1 MGKKTTKR
9 ALLSQKWARPGAL
22 ALVGIIA
29 LGGAYAATAG
39 DLIYGSKSLLAAA
52 VGMVDQTPRIVIT
65 RSSYSPSSSVWPA
78 DNRTLGVFDVSGKY
92 INAYGYLST
101 ITANVTSD
109 AGRVGLPASA
119 LLFDHIVV
127 SYESC
132 SGDVCSQQEV
142 PTSFVN
148 KTVQSDGRLTYTVT
162 SKPGRYA
169 VLGTQPARIYVR
181 AYPAYQ
187 TATHKDGAAIASV
200 KADIDTATGGART
213 CLTSGGVTSCT
224 TKGVRVNTS
233 LAYGSW
239 LPVLRGVGYGY
250 GYFDYDNNGKFISSD
265 ADYLLRVAT
274 GVLAC
279 PIFKICDV
287 NKSGTVTAADAQMI
301 MNTVNR
307 PTTKP
312 VVQVVTE
319 YANSYTNVAVS
330 DGAADDRG
338 TFSVKFKVT
347 AVGGDVILP
356 TNVSILSASSTVP
369 GKSSVGVQFERSGLI
384 LGSSG
389 VNAQVTSSLNEF
401 DSKAGMPILRAGAS
415 GYVTVTGMVSL
426 PQAGA
431 AGQYRM
437 MLTSLGWLRADDYT
451 ANQTALDSG
460 TYKTSYQALN

>member
-1 MGKKTTKR
+1 MGKKSTKR
-9 ALLSQKWARPGAL
+9 ALLNQKWARPGAL
-22 ALVGIIA
+22 ALVGLVVA
-29 LGGAYAATAG
+29 GGAYAATAG

-92 INAYGYLST
+92 INSYGYLTT
-101 ITANVTSD
+101 ITTNVTSD

-119 LLFDHIVV
+119 LLFDRIVV

-142 PTSFVN
+142 PTSYVN
-148 KTVQSDGRLTYTVT
+148 KTVQSDGRLTYTVM

-169 VLGTQPARIYVR
+169 VVGDRPARIYVR

-187 TATHKDGAAIASV
+187 TAAHKDGAAIASV

-213 CLTSGGVTSCT
+213 CLTSGGVTNCT

-250 GYFDYDNNGKFISSD
+250 GYFDYDNNGKFVSSD

-279 PIFKICDV
+279 PVFKICDV
-287 NKSGTVTAADAQMI
+287 NKSGTVTAADAQQILKM
-301 MNTVNR
+301 TG
-307 PTTKP
+307 P
-312 VVQVVTE
+312 VVQKDVRVDVAFVSADTAAVAGDN
-319 YANSYTNVAVS
+319 AN
-330 DGAADDRG
+330 DDRV
-338 TFSVKFKVT
+338 TFKIKYKVT
-347 AVGGDVILP
+347 AVNGDVYLP
-356 TNVSILSASSTVP
+356 AKVAVVPAAGSLVGNAVISVDRNGTLASPSGISATLENTSDSTLTP
-369 GKSSVGVQFERSGLI
+369 SGNYLIKSGQTEFFVVTALVQLPAA
-384 LGSSG
+384 GS
-389 VNAQVTSSLNEF
+389 
-401 DSKAGMPILRAGAS
+401 AGA
-415 GYVTVTGMVSL
+415 
-426 PQAGA
+426 
-431 AGQYRM
+431 YRM
-437 MLTSLGWLRADDYT
+437 MLAGLWWDVTDKAAPGKDLVNDLSTFR
-451 ANQTALDSG
+451 
-460 TYKTSYQALN
+460 TSYVTLN